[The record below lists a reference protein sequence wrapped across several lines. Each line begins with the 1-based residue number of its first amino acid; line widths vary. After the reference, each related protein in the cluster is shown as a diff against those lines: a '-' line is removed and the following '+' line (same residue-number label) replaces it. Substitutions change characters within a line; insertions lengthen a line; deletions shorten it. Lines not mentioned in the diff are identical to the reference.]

1 MRYTIITLFIF
12 LKISTAYAM
21 PICNFFTQKEIIS
34 AYTEF
39 TPETLKPIYFINI
52 SKNPY
57 KTIIFNDD
65 CKILYER
72 NIYRAPGAVFSMDEN
87 SKIVFVVK
95 TGGSANTLDAYLVD
109 EHGVT
114 PIITDLPSKDF
125 PMFDRTK
132 FQSAPDII
140 TCSDLCNR
148 YRFNNKKKRY
158 INEGYLMCGNRP
170 CLPPWGSTRGE

>member
-1 MRYTIITLFIF
+1 
-12 LKISTAYAM
+12 M